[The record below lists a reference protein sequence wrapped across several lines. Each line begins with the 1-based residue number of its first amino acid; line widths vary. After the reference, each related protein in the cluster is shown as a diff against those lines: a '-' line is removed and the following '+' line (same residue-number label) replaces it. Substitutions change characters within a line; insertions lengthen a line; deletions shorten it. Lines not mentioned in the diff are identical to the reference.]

1 MPVFN
6 AEQYLTECL
15 SSIIHQ
21 TYQNWE
27 LIAINDFSTDGS
39 LKLLSTFA
47 QNDSRIKVF
56 NNEHKGIINALR
68 LAYSK
73 STGNLISRM
82 DADDIMPKQKLEFLE
97 NALKNKEN
105 TVATGFVQ
113 YFSDGN
119 VGNGYKKYEQWL
131 NSLMQSENNFSE
143 IYKECVIPSPC
154 WLMAKATL
162 NKIGAFDFD
171 IYPEDYDLCFR
182 MYQHKLKVVN
192 VKEICHLW
200 RDHATRASRNDSNYA
215 NNTFIDLKCHYF
227 LLVDYNK
234 NKELI
239 LWGAG
244 TKGKQI
250 AKYLNNKNIPFT
262 WLCNNEK
269 KVGHIIY
276 KQKMLHYK
284 SIIPTEKQQFI
295 VAVANGDE
303 QKEIKALLRNK
314 EVWFFV

>member
-6 AEQYLTECL
+6 AEWYLAECL
-15 SSIIHQ
+15 SSIINQ
-21 TYQNWE
+21 TYKNWE
-27 LIAINDFSTDGS
+27 LIAVNDFSTDGS
-39 LKLLSTFA
+39 LKLLNEFA
-47 QNDSRIKVF
+47 ENDSRIRVF
-56 NNEHKGIINALR
+56 NNKQKGIINALR
-68 LAYSK
+68 LAYGK
-73 STGNLISRM
+73 SEGNLISRM
-82 DADDIMPKQKLEFLE
+82 DADDIMPVQKLALLK
-97 NALKNKEN
+97 NALNNSEN
-105 TVATGFVQ
+105 TVATGYVQ
-113 YFSDGN
+113 YFATSN
-119 VGNGYKKYEQWL
+119 IGNGYKKYEQWL

-154 WLMAKATL
+154 WLMTKATL
-162 NKIGAFDFD
+162 NKIGAFNFD

-182 MYQHKLKVVN
+182 MYQHQLHVKN

-200 RDHATRASRNDSNYA
+200 RDHETRASRNDDNYA

-227 LLVDYNK
+227 LLIDYNK

-262 WLCNNEK
+262 WVCDNEK
-269 KVGHIIY
+269 KVGHVIY
-276 KQKMLHYK
+276 NHRMLHYK
-284 SIIPTEKQQFI
+284 SIKLTEKQQFI
-295 VAVANGDE
+295 IAVANNTE